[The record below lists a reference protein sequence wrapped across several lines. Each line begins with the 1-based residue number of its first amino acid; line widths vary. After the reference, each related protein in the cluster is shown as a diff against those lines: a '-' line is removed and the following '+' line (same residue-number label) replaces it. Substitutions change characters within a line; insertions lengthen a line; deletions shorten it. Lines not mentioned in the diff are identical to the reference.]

1 MPQFDIVSKIDTQSL
16 DNAVN
21 SAKRE
26 IETRYDFRGSNSS
39 IELDKSSF
47 NIHVVTED
55 EMKMDAIE
63 KVLIGRMVKAKLD
76 PKALDFGKD
85 EYAAGKQIKKDVKVK
100 QGIDRETAKKIVK
113 AIKDKKM
120 KVQPSIMDDQVRVNG
135 KKIDDL
141 QSVIALCKEQDFG
154 IPLQYVNMK

>member
-1 MPQFDIVSKIDTQSL
+1 MPQLDIVSNIDPQSL

-39 IELDKSSF
+39 IELDKKAMS
-47 NIHVVTED
+47 IHVLTED

-63 KVLIGRMVKAKLD
+63 KVLIGRLVKAKLD
-76 PKALDFGKD
+76 PKALDFGK
-85 EYAAGKQIKKDVKVK
+85 EQYAAGKQIKKDIQIKN
-100 QGIDRETAKKIVK
+100 GIDRETAKKIVK
-113 AIKDKKM
+113 AIKDTKM

-141 QSVIALCKEQDFG
+141 QEVISLCKSKDFG
-154 IPLQYVNMK
+154 IPLQFVNMK

>member
-39 IELDKSSF
+39 IELDKTTF
-47 NIHVVTED
+47 IIHVVTED

-63 KVLIGRMVKAKLD
+63 SVLIGRLVKAKLD

-85 EYAAGKQIKKDVKVK
+85 KYAAGKQVKKDVAVK

-141 QSVIALCKEQDFG
+141 QAVISLCKGQDFG
-154 IPLQYVNMK
+154 IPLQYMNMK

>member
-1 MPQFDIVSKIDTQSL
+1 MPQFDIVSKIDTQTL

-39 IELDKSSF
+39 IELDKTTF
-47 NIHVVTED
+47 IIHVVTED

-63 KVLIGRMVKAKLD
+63 SVLIGRLVKAKLD

-85 EYAAGKQIKKDVKVK
+85 KYAAGKQVKKDVAVK

-141 QSVIALCKEQDFG
+141 QAVISLCKGQDFG